1 MGIILIT
8 SYSPCWRVRNSHPK
22 VTGVKHHHPAWNK
35 CNPPLFTGNI
45 YSHPGVSIYYPS
57 PGGEDP
63 CRPNGV
69 NGKKETYFG
78 PIRRKPRNY
87 TLNLLV
93 TYAIFTSLNV
103 NKKHVITP
111 DVNSQVATKSV

>member
-8 SYSPCWRVRNSHPK
+8 SYSPCWRVRNSHLK
-22 VTGVKHHHPAWNK
+22 VTGVKHYHPAWNK
-35 CNPPLFTGNI
+35 CDPPLLTGNI
-45 YSHPGVSIYYPS
+45 YSHPR
-57 PGGEDP
+57 GEDP

-78 PIRRKPRNY
+78 PIRGKPKNY